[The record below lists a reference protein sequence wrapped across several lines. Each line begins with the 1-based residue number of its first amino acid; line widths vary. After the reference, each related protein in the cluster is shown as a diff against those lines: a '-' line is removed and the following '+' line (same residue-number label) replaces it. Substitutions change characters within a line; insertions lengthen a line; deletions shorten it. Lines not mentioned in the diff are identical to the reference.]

1 MIIDD
6 KKILAIEL
14 LADGELTKTAVSER
28 VGIARQT
35 LYDWLGNEEFIA
47 ALDERLHNRKKF
59 VEKMFDGKL
68 EFVVD
73 KLYELAT
80 DDSNKRVQAQI
91 LCYLADR
98 SLGRIPSKHELTTKI
113 DAGKPNVST
122 DILEEEHAKWERNII
137 DVEAEEL

>member
-6 KKILAIEL
+6 KKILALEL
-14 LADGELTKTAVSER
+14 IADGELSKTDVAKK

-35 LYDWLGNEEFIA
+35 LYEWLGNDEFIA
-47 ALDERLHNRKKF
+47 KLDERLQSRKKF

-80 DDSNKRVQAQI
+80 DDSNKRVQAQV
-91 LCYLADR
+91 LQYLADR
-98 SLGRIPSKHELTTKI
+98 SLGRIPAKHELTTKI
-113 DAGKPNVST
+113 DSNNGYHEVEIKSVF
-122 DILEEEHAKWERNII
+122 DEIEE
-137 DVEAEEL
+137 DTQ